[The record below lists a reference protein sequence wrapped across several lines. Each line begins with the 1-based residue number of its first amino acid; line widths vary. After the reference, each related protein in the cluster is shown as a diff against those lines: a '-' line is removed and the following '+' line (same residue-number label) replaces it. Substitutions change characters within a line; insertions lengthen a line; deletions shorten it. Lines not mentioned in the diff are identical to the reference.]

1 MAQQSA
7 GMPYIGSLISLIS
20 KTGVRYE
27 GTLYTIDMVES
38 TIALQNVHSFGTEGR
53 KQDGPQIPASDRPFE
68 FIIFR
73 GTDIADL
80 TVITNGPPEG
90 QQEPSAPPAAYSDQ
104 QAPHAHAPPS
114 QPGRSADVPHYT
126 PQLPAQSD
134 TQSHAPSAPHQPP
147 PASHPRQPQQ
157 QYHTPQP
164 PQPTP
169 APTVSLTS
177 QGSGQGR
184 GQPRSNQAG
193 QGPSAPSQGDPSSAP
208 QPTPSAATQ
217 AAQAAAKQAA
227 RPSSFLQAAGGSTA
241 PDNNRGP
248 AGTPQPGRGGGG
260 AGAPGGGRGRGRAP
274 PRAPPV
280 TVPNEDF
287 DFEEMMKKFNKQS
300 QLKEGEAQPQQP
312 KAPEKPAFED
322 DFFDSIS
329 SDATE
334 RLAREDGRGRFAEQ
348 RKIDMETFGGAGM
361 ARRHQGGR
369 GGHRGGRSGQQQGQ
383 GHGQNYQN
391 GPARGQGYQN
401 GPARGQSQGYQN
413 RPGRGGRGQ
422 GYQNAVSRE
431 DSQGASQGGRGNG
444 GFQTVPSRGAYRG
457 GGRGGSAPRGRGRGR
472 NAAPMAAQS

>member
-1 MAQQSA
+1 MAQQSAGA

-38 TIALQNVHSFGTEGR
+38 TIALQNVRSFGTEGR
-53 KQDGPQIPASDRPFE
+53 KQDGPQIPASEQPFE

-80 TVITNGPPEG
+80 TVITNGPPAG
-90 QQEPSAPPAAYSDQ
+90 QPAPPAPAAPYQTQ
-104 QAPHAHAPPS
+104 QAP
-114 QPGRSADVPHYT
+114 
-126 PQLPAQSD
+126 
-134 TQSHAPSAPHQPP
+134 QSHAPATQFGTNTEVPQYSSQAGPSQGAPQPAP
-147 PASHPRQPQQ
+147 PQARQQQQ

-177 QGSGQGR
+177 QGSGQVR

-193 QGPSAPSQGDPSSAP
+193 QGPSVPQQAPETGPAP
-208 QPTPSAATQ
+208 QLAQPTATQ
-217 AAQAAAKQAA
+217 AAQAAAAAAIAKPA
-227 RPSSFLQAAGGSTA
+227 RPSSFLQAAGGSA
-241 PDNNRGP
+241 PSEGNRG
-248 AGTPQPGRGGGG
+248 PQPGRGGASG
-260 AGAPGGGRGRGRAP
+260 AGGGRGRGRAP

-287 DFEEMMKKFNKQS
+287 DFEEMMKKFNKQAAL
-300 QLKEGEAQPQQP
+300 QEAESKPEQP
-312 KAPEKPAFED
+312 KAAEKPTFED

-369 GGHRGGRSGQQQGQ
+369 GGYRGGRGQQQGQ
-383 GHGQNYQN
+383 SQGHQNGPARGPGQGQSYQN
-391 GPARGQGYQN
+391 GPARGQGQGYQN
-401 GPARGQSQGYQN
+401 GPARG
-413 RPGRGGRGQ
+413 RGQ
-422 GYQNAVSRE
+422 GYQNGPGRGE
-431 DSQGASQGGRGNG
+431 GAQGGRGSG
-444 GFQTVPSRGAYRG
+444 GFQTVPSREAYTGR
-457 GGRGGSAPRGRGRGR
+457 GRGGNGPRGRGRGR
-472 NAAPMAAQS
+472 TPSSAVAAQG